1 MRLLPIMTILGSIFY
16 FYSIYLFIYFFYVSC
31 MYIHAAP
38 SVIYKKNY
46 LDITWR
52 HDVNSPFTL
61 NLENSWNSGSL
72 Y

>member
-1 MRLLPIMTILGSIFY
+1 
-16 FYSIYLFIYFFYVSC
+16 

-46 LDITWR
+46 LDIAWR